1 MKIWYNNI
9 IDTDRHV
16 VEVQGDRIRIGL
28 ASGERDRARQPVRG
42 R

>member
-16 VEVQGDRIRIGL
+16 VDVQGDRIRIGR
-28 ASGERDRARQPVRG
+28 AAVERDRAR
-42 R
+42 

>member
-16 VEVQGDRIRIGL
+16 VEVQGDRIRIGR
-28 ASGERDRARQPVRG
+28 AAGERDRAR
-42 R
+42 